1 MRDNPT
7 MEQSRIGPRA
17 LYVGEIVKLNRN
29 LAVLAG
35 VALGA
40 LAQSVAVH
48 AAEAPAAAPEATA
61 PADAAA
67 PADSDGGA
75 IVVTG
80 LRGVELRSITKS
92 PAPIDVLRGDQVNSI
107 GRAEFGEALTKLLPS
122 FNFVTNQAG
131 VTSIVRPITNRGLGP
146 AYTLVLVNGK
156 RRHNSASITAGSGD
170 NSGVNPVD
178 YDLIPAGLV
187 GTIQVLKDSAAAQYG
202 SDAVAGV
209 VNVKLNDSD
218 HGVNASV
225 TGGSLYEGNG
235 SLQSW
240 KAQADAGFKLGNGGF
255 LHVSG
260 DVRHRGQA
268 WWNFPATNLAFYGS
282 PTAPSAAAQAKNAA
296 WNKDGAH
303 NGDPKINAWNIAYN
317 ARLPIS
323 DSTTLY
329 SFGTYGHRESA
340 AGNNVRR
347 ENSKA
352 SFDVLFPN
360 GYHPVNNIAENDYQ
374 VVVGADGD
382 AGGWKWDLST
392 TYGRNRAH
400 HSSDLTLNPSLGP
413 TGPTH
418 FDNLATYIFDQ
429 WTTNA
434 DVTKALDVGL
444 AKPLQVSLG
453 AEYRRDQFKTLAG
466 DADGYRNGGYVYKA
480 GDQLDDPNLGQLALV
495 GAQSSFT
502 IRPGEQANI
511 SRNVLAGYV
520 DLGIYPLDQW
530 YIGAAGRVEHYS
542 DASGTTVGGK
552 FNTRFDI
559 TDHFALRGTVGTG
572 FRAPSLSQ
580 IGYAQTDNRTAIVGG
595 VIVPSLSVL
604 ALNTSPLARALGAAD
619 LKPEKSV
626 NFGIGAVWEISPSFS
641 ITADGYQVTVKNRI
655 IRSSNLA
662 GANVTAAL
670 IANGYTGTEFV
681 TYFAN
686 ALDTRSRGVDVVV
699 EARHNFGDLGKLN
712 LSASFNYNETAIRRL
727 ADTPAALGTL
737 RSGFVFFGRDRQG
750 ELSVGNP
757 KTKLV
762 VSANWSIKP
771 FEINVQTTR
780 YGKLTYWRSQLE
792 TQDRVYGAKWITDI
806 DVGLNVSRFAKLSFG
821 AANVFAVRP
830 DAYPELG
837 DPNTGSSGFVYGP
850 SPFAPSGGYYYG
862 RIGLSF

>member
-1 MRDNPT
+1 MTSNQILST
-7 MEQSRIGPRA
+7 
-17 LYVGEIVKLNRN
+17 
-29 LAVLAG
+29 LAG
-35 VALGA
+35 VAWGA
-40 LAQSVAVH
+40 LALAGVAR
-48 AAEAPAAAPEATA
+48 AADTPAEAAPAANGDTT
-61 PADAAA
+61 
-67 PADSDGGA
+67 GGEG

-80 LRGVELRSITKS
+80 LRGVQLRSITKS
-92 PAPIDVLRGDQVNSI
+92 PAPIDVVRGDQVNAI

-131 VTSIVRPITNRGLGP
+131 VTSIVRPVTNRGLGP

-156 RRHNSASITAGSGD
+156 RRHNGASITAGSGD

-178 YDLIPAGLV
+178 FDLIPTGLV
-187 GTIQVLKDSAAAQYG
+187 GSIQVLKDSAAAQYG

-209 VNVKLNDSD
+209 VNVKLKDSD
-218 HGVNASV
+218 HGLNSSL
-225 TGGSLYEGNG
+225 TWGSLYQGNG
-235 SLQSW
+235 SKQSW
-240 KAQADAGFKLGNGGF
+240 KAQADAGFRLGNDGGF
-255 LHVSG
+255 LHLSG

-268 WWNFPATNLAFYGS
+268 WWNFPATNTKFYGS
-282 PTAPSAAAQAKNAA
+282 TTAPSATAQARNAA
-296 WNKDGAH
+296 WNLDGAH
-303 NGDPKINAWNIAYN
+303 NGDPKINAFNLAYN

-323 DSTTLY
+323 GSTTLY
-329 SFGTYGHRESA
+329 SFGTFGHRESQ

-347 ENSKA
+347 ENGKA
-352 SFDVLFPN
+352 SFDALFPD
-360 GYHPVNNIAENDYQ
+360 GYFPVNDIAENDWQ
-374 VVVGADGD
+374 IVTGADGD
-382 AGGWKWDLST
+382 LGGWKWDLST
-392 TYGRNRAH
+392 TYGRDRAH
-400 HSSDLTLNPSLGP
+400 HSSDLTINPSLGP

-434 DVTKALDVGL
+434 DLTKAIDVGL

-453 AEYRRDQFKTLAG
+453 SEFRRDHFKTLAG
-466 DADGYRNGGYVYKA
+466 DPDGYRNGGYIYKA
-480 GDQLDDPNLGQLALV
+480 GDQLDDPNLGQAALV

-520 DLGIYPLDQW
+520 DLGLYPLEQW

-580 IGYAQTDNRTAIVGG
+580 IGYAQTDNRTAIVNG
-595 VIVPSLSVL
+595 VVVPSLSVL
-604 ALNTSPLARALGAAD
+604 ALNSSPLARALGATD

-626 NFGIGAVWEISPSFS
+626 NFGLGAVWEITPNLS

-655 IRSSNLA
+655 IRTSNLA

-681 TYFAN
+681 TYFTN
-686 ALDTRSRGVDVVV
+686 AIDTRSRGLDVVV
-699 EARHNFGDLGKLN
+699 EARHDFDRLGKLN
-712 LSASFNYNETAIRRL
+712 LSASFNYNETTIRRI
-727 ADTPAALGTL
+727 ADTPAKLGTL
-737 RSGFVFFGRDRQG
+737 ATGFVFFGRDRQG

-762 VSANWSIKP
+762 LAANWALKP
-771 FEINVQTTR
+771 FEVNLQTTR
-780 YGKLTYWRSQLE
+780 YGKLTYWRSQL
-792 TQDRVYGAKWITDI
+792 TSQDRVYGAKWITDI
-806 DVGLNVSRFAKLSFG
+806 DVGVNVTRFAKLSVG
-821 AANVFAVRP
+821 AANVFNVRP

-837 DPNTGSSGFVYGP
+837 DPNTGASGFVYGP